1 MNKLITI
8 TLLLLWSLSGISY
21 AADYQ
26 EGTHYVKVKGIEATV
41 PEVREYFSFYCPHC
55 YSAEPLMASIKKHL
69 PDGVSFI
76 KNHVDFLPGAS
87 HKMQQMLTKSLI
99 SAQILDVEET
109 QVAAIFKY
117 IHVHRAV
124 FTSQRDVR
132 NVFILNGIDGE
143 NFDQVMASEAV
154 ATQTKLMHDHQH
166 ALSDSGGLTS
176 VPAVIINGKYRLIAK
191 ELDKANFEQDYNRL
205 VKYLLSLD

>member
-1 MNKLITI
+1 MFLC
-8 TLLLLWSLSGISY
+8 SLSVN

-26 EGTHYVKVKGIEATV
+26 EEKHYVKVKDIVATA

-69 PDGVSFI
+69 PEGTLFV
-76 KNHVDFLPGAS
+76 KNHVDFLSGAS
-87 HKMQQMLTKSLI
+87 HKMQKMLTEALVT
-99 SAQILDVEET
+99 AQVLDVEES

-132 NVFILNGIDGE
+132 NVFVLNGIDGDK
-143 NFDQVMASEAV
+143 FDTAMASEEV
-154 ATQTKLMHDHQH
+154 ANKAKIMHDHQDV
-166 ALSDSGGLTS
+166 LSKSGGLTS
-176 VPAVIINGKYRLIAK
+176 VPSVIINGKYRIVNK
-191 ELDKANFEQDYNRL
+191 GLDTANFEEDYNNL